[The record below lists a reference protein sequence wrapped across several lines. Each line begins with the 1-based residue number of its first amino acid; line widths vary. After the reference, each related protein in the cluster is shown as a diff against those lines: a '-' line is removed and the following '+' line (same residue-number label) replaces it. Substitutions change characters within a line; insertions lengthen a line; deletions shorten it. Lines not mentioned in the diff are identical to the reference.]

1 MNPRL
6 LLLSLLLGAGAA
18 SAQSAEP
25 AAPSDDTA
33 AVAGSRSSA
42 AALDLSVPQAP
53 IQYRSDPTYSDDPP
67 GTFYGDKSGRVASAE
82 AAQAP
87 VTAEDVCQGKLHGSV
102 TTGIGYSRRGGNS
115 NWQGANLNSCKTYY
129 DDNGKPHQIGISIS
143 VGRSDGPGFYGPG
156 WGGGYPPFGW

>member
-18 SAQSAEP
+18 SAQSTD
-25 AAPSDDTA
+25 AAAQPSATEA
-33 AVAGSRSSA
+33 SA

-53 IQYRSDPTYSDDPP
+53 IQYRSDPTYSQDPP
-67 GTFYGDKSGRVASAE
+67 GTFYGDKSGKVASAE
-82 AAQAP
+82 AAQP
-87 VTAEDVCQGKLHGSV
+87 SITAEDVCQGKLHGSV
-102 TTGIGYSRRGGNS
+102 TTGIGYSKRGGNS

-129 DDNGKPHQIGISIS
+129 DDDGKPHQIGISIS

-156 WGGGYPPFGW
+156 PGWGGHPPFGW